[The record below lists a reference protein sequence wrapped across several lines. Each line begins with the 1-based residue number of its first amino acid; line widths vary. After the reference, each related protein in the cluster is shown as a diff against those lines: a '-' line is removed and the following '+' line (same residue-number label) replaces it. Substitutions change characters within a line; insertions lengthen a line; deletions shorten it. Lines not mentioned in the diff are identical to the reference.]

1 MEITDCHLHVEAL
14 NQRSLELMALAG
26 VRAVISHTS
35 LPEVHENIPSQAIFD
50 FTDRVLEFHSW
61 RTSEFFIDTYV
72 CIGICCLFVPIDY
85 QEALEKLS
93 SYLGKRRVVGI
104 GEICLDARSETC
116 PNLAKQEEI
125 LRAQLTIARDCS
137 KPVAIHTP
145 PTEKQRWV
153 ERYLA
158 MVRELKLDAN
168 QVIIDH
174 ADHSV
179 VKTITDAGCNA
190 AVTVQPWR
198 GVRPEDAARAIQ
210 TADLERILINSDYNR
225 IMESDPLSVP
235 KTALEMRK
243 LGMKESDVR
252 KVVWENPRRVYNLA

>member
-1 MEITDCHLHVEAL
+1 MEMVDCHLHAEAL
-14 NQRSLELMALAG
+14 DQRSLELMALAG

-35 LPEVHENIPSQAIFD
+35 LPEVHDKIPSQAIFD
-50 FTDRVLEFHSW
+50 FTDRVLQFHSW
-61 RTSEFFIDTYV
+61 RASEFFIDTYV
-72 CIGICCLFVPIDY
+72 CIGVCCLFVPTDY
-85 QEALEKLS
+85 QAALEKLS
-93 SYLGKRRVVGI
+93 EYLGERGVVGI

-116 PNLAKQEEI
+116 PDLAKQEEI
-125 LRAQLTIARDCS
+125 LRAQLTIARDCG

-145 PTEKQRWV
+145 PTEKRRWV

-158 MVRELKLDAN
+158 IVQELKLDAN

-174 ADHSV
+174 ADQSV

-198 GVRPEDAARAIQ
+198 GLRPSDAATTIQ
-210 TADLERILINSDYNR
+210 AADLERILINSDYNR
-225 IMESDPLSVP
+225 TMESDPLSVP
-235 KTALEMRK
+235 KTAFEMRK
-243 LGMKESDVR
+243 LGMSESDIR